1 MSTAVVLPA
10 AGRGE
15 RLGPGTP
22 KALRPL
28 AGEPMLVHAVRAALA
43 ASGVSCVVV
52 AAPTEELGAVHAQLA
67 PLAAAAQV
75 MIVAGGLSRQQ
86 SVAAALAALPD
97 GVDVVL
103 VHDAARPLTPASQF
117 DAVAEAVRAG
127 HDAVVPGLPVTD
139 TIKQVGVDGRVL
151 GTPER
156 VLLRAIQTPQGFRR
170 EVLAAAHAASESA
183 TDATATDDAGL
194 VERMGGS
201 VYVVPGHEEAFKV
214 THPLDLL
221 LAEAVLGARR
231 TQPA

>member
-1 MSTAVVLPA
+1 
-10 AGRGE
+10 
-15 RLGPGTP
+15 
-22 KALRPL
+22 
-28 AGEPMLVHAVRAALA
+28 MLVHAVRAALA
-43 ASGVSCVVV
+43 ASGVCCVGV
-52 AAPTEELGAVHAQLA
+52 AAPPEELGAVHAQLDR
-67 PLAAAAQV
+67 LAATAQV
-75 MIVAGGLSRQQ
+75 IIVAGGSSRQQ

-117 DAVAEAVRAG
+117 DVVAEAVRAG
-127 HDAVVPGLPVTD
+127 HDAVVPGLAVTD

-151 GTPER
+151 GTPAR

-170 EVLAAAHAASESA
+170 EILAAAHAASESA
-183 TDATATDDAGL
+183 TDAPTDAATTTDDAGL